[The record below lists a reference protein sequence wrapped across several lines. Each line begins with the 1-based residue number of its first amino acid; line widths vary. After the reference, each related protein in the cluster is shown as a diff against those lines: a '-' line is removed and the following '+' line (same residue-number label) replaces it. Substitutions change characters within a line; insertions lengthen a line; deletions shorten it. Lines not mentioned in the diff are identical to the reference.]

1 MTDDPSATIVTCLTP
16 PGAAAIAT
24 LGLHGP
30 DAWTV
35 CRALFAPRSGKLPE
49 SPDAVKP
56 GQFWLGRL
64 GEEMKDEVVLALRR
78 VEPVPWVELHC
89 HGGRELIDMLLDVF
103 RARGAR
109 ACSWEDW
116 ERRTAKSP
124 LQAEAAVALGRAL
137 TPRTASVLLDQYQGA
152 LEQALTE
159 VRAALERGDGAE
171 AEKPLASLTR
181 HAALGL
187 HLTTPWR
194 VVVAGAPNVGKSS
207 LVNALTGYQRSIV
220 AETPGTTRDVVTTLI
235 AIDGWPVELA
245 DTAGLRD
252 DAEALEEQGIG
263 LARAAAGTAD
273 LCLWVVDGAS
283 APVWPQALPTRVLRV
298 VNKIDLPPAW
308 DLGTAEGASRVS
320 ARTGEGLGGMC
331 EALSRQL
338 VPDPPPAGS
347 AVPFTPE
354 WCDRLEAARQHCAA
368 GRLDE
373 ARACL

>member
-1 MTDDPSATIVTCLTP
+1 VTDDPTVTIVTCLTP

-49 SPDAVKP
+49 SPAAVKP

-78 VEPVPWVELHC
+78 VEPLPWVELHC
-89 HGGRELIDMLLDVF
+89 HGGRELIDLLLDVF

-116 ERRTAKSP
+116 ERRTAKSA

-152 LEQALTE
+152 LERALAV
-159 VRAALERGDGAE
+159 VRTALERGDAAE
-171 AEKPLASLTR
+171 AGKLLMSLTR
-181 HAALGL
+181 RAPLGL

-207 LVNALTGYQRSIV
+207 LVNALAGYQRSIV

-245 DTAGLRD
+245 DTAGLRE

-263 LARAAAGTAD
+263 LARAATGTAD

-283 APVWPQALPTRVLRV
+283 APIWPPALKTPILRV
-298 VNKIDLPPAW
+298 VNKLDLPAVW
-308 DLGTAEGASRVS
+308 DLETAEGARRVS
-320 ARTGEGLGGMC
+320 ARTGEGLGELC

-347 AVPFTPE
+347 AVPFTAE
-354 WCDRLEAARQHCAA
+354 WCDRLEVAWQHCAA
-368 GRLDE
+368 GRLGE